1 MKQTIA
7 IANDHAGVELKAT
20 LVEELKDLGYDV
32 EDLGTGGSQSVDYP
46 DFANELARWMQQHP
60 GNLGI
65 LICGS
70 GIGMSMAANR
80 HKHLRA
86 ALCYNGLAA
95 QLARRHNDAN
105 VLCMGARMMGP
116 DMAKFCLKQFLETA
130 FEGGRHIARIEKM
143 QSPQ

>member
-1 MKQTIA
+1 MVAGGQARSTRAMSESEKYFA
-7 IANDHAGVELKAT
+7 SSAVGVRVGVESA
-20 LVEELKDLGYDV
+20 LVKIAR
-32 EDLGTGGSQSVDYP
+32 P

-80 HKHLRA
+80 HNHIRA